1 MKNQL
6 KLGIEITLLDKNGN
20 IKYHLAKEADT
31 LLKQFGTLLAG
42 RLFKYYSVCKD
53 VTGAD
58 ASPTWNGFYSSDFGV
73 NAAAGDDTTGLV
85 AGSGDTIVTYTD
97 FKLETQIP
105 HSASG
110 LYYPVMQITKD
121 SPAEGHESITRLFEN
136 RGVGDITIK
145 EIGLIY
151 YCVTQW
157 SGSPHMLIARD
168 VITPVTLAPTDVMN
182 TKYII
187 SWLP

>member
-6 KLGIEITLLDKNGN
+6 TLGIEITLQDKDGN
-20 IKYHLAKEADT
+20 IKYHLAKPADT

-42 RLFKYYSVCKD
+42 RLFKFYSTCKD
-53 VTGAD
+53 TDGNVQT
-58 ASPTWNGFYSSDFGV
+58 PPWNGFYQPGYFGV
-73 NAAAGDDTTGLV
+73 NAAAGDDITGLV
-85 AGSGDTIVTYTD
+85 AGSDDTAVTYNDYNLAT
-97 FKLETQIP
+97 KIP

-110 LYYPVMQITKD
+110 LYYPVTQISKD
-121 SPAEGHESITRLFEN
+121 SPAEGHESVTRLFEN
-136 RGVGDITIK
+136 RGAVDIVVK

-151 YCVTQW
+151 MTNP
-157 SGSPHMLIARD
+157 GSQINYMIARD
-168 VITPVTLAPTDVMN
+168 VITPVTLAPTDIMN